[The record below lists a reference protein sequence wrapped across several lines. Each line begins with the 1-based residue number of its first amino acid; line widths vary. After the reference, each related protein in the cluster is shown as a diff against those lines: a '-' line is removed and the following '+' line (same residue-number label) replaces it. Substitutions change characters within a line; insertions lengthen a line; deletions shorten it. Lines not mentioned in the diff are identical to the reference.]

1 MFNSLT
7 EPCWDPQISESE
19 SYRAFKMKIT
29 KEKFK
34 NQNLKGYEDIFSI
47 SWVIGMQ
54 TLEKEWFWHLI
65 CALCNYFDREKQNTF
80 LVSTLYVLHTFLFK
94 CNTYQR
100 YAKWPTVVFGSL
112 NMCTICTWS
121 CIEIPIS
128 LEMNHKGPEKLTY
141 QSKSVLRNQNQKGC
155 CDIIN
160 NSWVTGT

>member
-29 KEKFK
+29 KEKFVK

-65 CALCNYFDREKQNTF
+65 CALCNYLFDREKQ
-80 LVSTLYVLHTFLFK
+80 K
-94 CNTYQR
+94 
-100 YAKWPTVVFGSL
+100 
-112 NMCTICTWS
+112 
-121 CIEIPIS
+121 
-128 LEMNHKGPEKLTY
+128 
-141 QSKSVLRNQNQKGC
+141 
-155 CDIIN
+155 
-160 NSWVTGT
+160 